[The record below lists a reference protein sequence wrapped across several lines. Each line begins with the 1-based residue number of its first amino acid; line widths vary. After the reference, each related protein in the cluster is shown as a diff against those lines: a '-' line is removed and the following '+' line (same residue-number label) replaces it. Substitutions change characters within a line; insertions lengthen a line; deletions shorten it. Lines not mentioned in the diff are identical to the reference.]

1 MVDLQTIELRDV
13 LTITSVTYVP
23 DSDPPTLLVRGRD
36 FNHAF
41 EVFINEISSPSV
53 VIDNSTLLLA
63 QVPDSE
69 VGTPIRSIVIVSS
82 RLTKT
87 ERSKVFFRLSDSP
100 RSVSGF
106 ERLIQTFLKIMLQST
121 KSDIFSPKVGGNL
134 LQAVGKP
141 IANPSSTT
149 LVSDFNLAV
158 TQARQ
163 QIIAMQVGDP
173 SLNLTERLA
182 FARVL
187 HVRFVP
193 NELALLGR
201 VYIGNQAGHTSAV
214 GLGL

>member
-1 MVDLQTIELRDV
+1 MVDLQTIELRDILKV
-13 LTITSVTYVP
+13 TSVTYVP
-23 DSDPPTLLVRGRD
+23 DSNPLTLLVRGQD
-36 FNHAF
+36 FNNAF
-41 EVFINEISSPSV
+41 EVFINETASPSV

-69 VGTPIRSIVIVSS
+69 AGTPIRSIVVVSS
-82 RLTKT
+82 RLTRT
-87 ERSKVFFRLSDSP
+87 ERSKVFFRISNSP
-100 RSVSGF
+100 RSISGF

-141 IANPSSTT
+141 IANPSTTT
-149 LVSDFNLAV
+149 LTSDFHLSV
-158 TQARQ
+158 SQTRKQML
-163 QIIAMQVGDP
+163 AMQANDP
-173 SLNLTERLA
+173 TLNLNERLA
-182 FARVL
+182 FAKVL

-201 VYIGNQAGHTSAV
+201 IYIGNQAGHTSAV